1 MTNLELLQKSSKKQ
15 IGSFFVR
22 VGYKRMKMFS
32 RCYSKSI
39 IWRNDA
45 LFSRIASG
53 GNCAVVLVNC
63 FPTPEAQYPIPIEEA
78 YAATKWIA
86 ENENAIGVDI
96 SKLAV
101 CGDSVGGNMS
111 IAVTIIYKEQ
121 CLFYPITDVSF
132 NTKSCVWR
140 EPTASPL
147 RAPMEVFKGMP
158 PALVI
163 IGEFDVLRDE
173 GENFAKK
180 LIEAGVTVTVAR
192 YLGTIHDFVMLNALA
207 QIPTTKAAIAQ
218 ACVLRMHSSE
228 IHL

>member
-15 IGSFFVR
+15 IGSFFRNVKPQPLSLFPAR
-22 VGYKRMKMFS
+22 SKLGAVPCSLNHVAPISPS
-32 RCYSKSI
+32 RQQALGLDYPSISLHCYLSQ
-39 IWRNDA
+39 RNDA

-132 NTKSCVWR
+132 NTKSC
-140 EPTASPL
+140 
-147 RAPMEVFKGMP
+147 K
-158 PALVI
+158 
-163 IGEFDVLRDE
+163 EF
-173 GENFAKK
+173 
-180 LIEAGVTVTVAR
+180 
-192 YLGTIHDFVMLNALA
+192 HDWPWLTL
-207 QIPTTKAAIAQ
+207 Q
-218 ACVLRMHSSE
+218 AMQWFWD
-228 IHL
+228 